1 MAETANEIIRDALT
15 MYGLESLLNN
25 EELDLINLYQDTADM
40 DAVWARIKQTQ
51 EYADRFP
58 GMAALTAAGRA
69 IGEYEYISLERQY
82 AYAMSMYGLP
92 ANFYD
97 GPEDFGNLIAGD
109 VGPNELTARLSLA
122 SEAAIS
128 VPAEVKQQLEDYY
141 GVTEQD
147 LTAYYLDPERATNI
161 FEERER
167 FGAAQIGGAAIQT
180 GMGPITR
187 ESAERISA
195 SGITETEARQG
206 FQTVAATT
214 LQEETASEQE
224 DITETDV
231 ALGLMGIDEESR
243 RKTEGRRQR
252 RLAQFKQSGGPAAT
266 QAGYIGLGSAN

>member
-1 MAETANEIIRDALT
+1 MAETANEIIRDALAS
-15 MYGLESLLNN
+15 YGLEALL
-25 EELDLINLYQDTADM
+25 EDESLDLVNLYQDTADLN
-40 DAVWARIKQTQ
+40 AVWVRVKQSPT
-51 EYADRFP
+51 YAERFP
-58 GMAALTAAGRA
+58 GMAALAAAGRA
-69 IGEYEYISLERQY
+69 ISEETYVALERQY
-82 AYAMSMYGLP
+82 AATMSMYGLP
-92 ANFYD
+92 STFYD
-97 GPEDFGNLIAGD
+97 SPEDFGNLIAGD
-109 VGPNELTARLSLA
+109 TGPQEFSQRVALA

-141 GVTEQD
+141 GITEQD

-187 ESAERISA
+187 ETAERISA

-231 ALGLMGIDEESR
+231 ALGLMGVDEESR

-252 RLAQFKQSGGPAAT
+252 RLAQFRQTGGPVATQSG
-266 QAGYIGLGSAN
+266 YVGLGSAN

>member
-1 MAETANEIIRDALT
+1 MAETANEIIRDALAS
-15 MYGLESLLNN
+15 YGLEALLNN

-51 EYADRFP
+51 QYADRFP
-58 GMAALTAAGRA
+58 GMAALAAAGRA
-69 IGEYEYISLERQY
+69 ISEDYYISLERQY
-82 AYAMSMYGLP
+82 AYAMSLYGLP
-92 ANFYD
+92 ATFYD
-97 GPEDFGNLIAGD
+97 SPEDFGNLIAGD
-109 VGPNELTARLSLA
+109 VSSQELTQRLSLA

-141 GVTEQD
+141 GITEQD

>member
-1 MAETANEIIRDALT
+1 MAETANEIVRDALT
-15 MYGLESLLNN
+15 AYGLEALLDN
-25 EELDLINLYQDTADM
+25 EELDLVNLYQDTADLN
-40 DAVWARIKQTQ
+40 AVWVRIKQSQ
-51 EYADRFP
+51 EYVDRFP
-58 GMAALTAAGRA
+58 GMAALAAAGRA

-82 AYAMSMYGLP
+82 AFAMSMYGLP

-97 GPEDFGNLIAGD
+97 GPEDFGNLIAGN
-109 VGPNELTARLSLA
+109 VSSQELTARLSLA

-141 GVTEQD
+141 GITEQD